1 MWLLFVCMQMCDPV
15 AHTYDADR
23 DDRDGQLLVALYG
36 VDIWGRSSTGV
47 SRRTMVESGIQWVER
62 TLENSNDCFDMFR
75 MRRTIFRRL
84 HDTLV
89 ETYGLL
95 PSRGVSTMEALGIFL
110 WACGGPQSFRQIR
123 NKFGHSLETISR
135 KYSEVLNALYKM
147 SSDIIKPKDPNFIE
161 IHPRLREGRFW
172 PHFKD
177 YIGAIDG
184 SHFPASVPA
193 SEQAK
198 YIGRHG
204 YASQNVMVVC
214 DFDMRFTFVVT
225 GWLGSV
231 HDTRVLQDTLI
242 NYLTFYCLFVQVN
255 TILSI
260 QVIQIERGTLHLIRV
275 RSTTFQNGK
284 M

>member
-1 MWLLFVCMQMCDPV
+1 MWLLFVCMQMCDPD

-23 DDRDGQLLVALYG
+23 DDRDGQLLLALYV

-75 MRRTIFRRL
+75 MRRTVFRRL

-89 ETYGLL
+89 ESYGLL
-95 PSRGVSTMEALGIFL
+95 PSRGVSTTEALGIFL

-161 IHPRLREGRFW
+161 IHP
-172 PHFKD
+172 
-177 YIGAIDG
+177 
-184 SHFPASVPA
+184 
-193 SEQAK
+193 
-198 YIGRHG
+198 
-204 YASQNVMVVC
+204 
-214 DFDMRFTFVVT
+214 
-225 GWLGSV
+225 
-231 HDTRVLQDTLI
+231 
-242 NYLTFYCLFVQVN
+242 CL
-255 TILSI
+255 
-260 QVIQIERGTLHLIRV
+260 
-275 RSTTFQNGK
+275 
-284 M
+284 